1 VSPARCNARL
11 RSSSLADARIRAKMK
26 DIPWGWGSPVTADEA
41 DNSYRTLGVGGSHAS
56 ASKLPVDL
64 AHPGV
69 ARTILL
75 CHWRCSVQSLF
86 SDLGFTISVLLAV
99 AITAFFAF
107 VFEVTL
113 QLVVSMLFVGVFTAI
128 AEYVMRSGR
137 RPS

>member
-1 VSPARCNARL
+1 
-11 RSSSLADARIRAKMK
+11 
-26 DIPWGWGSPVTADEA
+26 
-41 DNSYRTLGVGGSHAS
+41 
-56 ASKLPVDL
+56 
-64 AHPGV
+64 
-69 ARTILL
+69 
-75 CHWRCSVQSLF
+75 LF

>member
-1 VSPARCNARL
+1 
-11 RSSSLADARIRAKMK
+11 
-26 DIPWGWGSPVTADEA
+26 
-41 DNSYRTLGVGGSHAS
+41 
-56 ASKLPVDL
+56 
-64 AHPGV
+64 
-69 ARTILL
+69 
-75 CHWRCSVQSLF
+75 VQSLF